1 MPATQVDFYVLAGS
15 DPADRLRFAC
25 RLVEKAWLKRHRVRV
40 QFDAG
45 GELEAFDQLLWTF
58 SDRSFV
64 PHRRA
69 GTPDDAPAP
78 ALPTVVIADRADADP
93 ADGDVLVNLA
103 SAAPASLDGW
113 ARIAEI
119 IDADSGRRN
128 LGRERYR
135 AYRERGLAPATH
147 EMRGEP

>member
-1 MPATQVDFYVLAGS
+1 MPAPQVDFYVLEGS
-15 DPADRLRFAC
+15 DAGQRLRFAC

-69 GTPDDAPAP
+69 GTPDDSPPPARP
-78 ALPTVVIADRADADP
+78 YVVLADGADADV
-93 ADGDVLVNLA
+93 ADGDVLVNL
-103 SAAPASLDGW
+103 SAKVPPDFGTWS
-113 ARIAEI
+113 RIAEVV
-119 IDADSGRRN
+119 DADAGRRG
-128 LGRERYR
+128 LGRERFR

-147 EMRGEP
+147 EMGSDA

>member
-1 MPATQVDFYVLAGS
+1 MPGTQVDFYVLAGS

-25 RLVEKAWLKRHRVRV
+25 RLVEKAWLKQHRVRV

-45 GELEAFDQLLWTF
+45 GELETFDQMLWTF

-69 GTPDDAPAP
+69 GAPDDAPAP
-78 ALPTVVIADRADADP
+78 ALPPVVIADGVEADA

-113 ARIAEI
+113 TRIAEI
-119 IDADSGRRN
+119 VDADSGRRN

-135 AYRERGLAPATH
+135 AYRERGLTPATH

>member
-25 RLVEKAWLKRHRVRV
+25 RLVEKAWLKQHRVRV

-45 GELEAFDQLLWTF
+45 GELEAFDQMLWTF

-78 ALPTVVIADRADADP
+78 ASPPVVIADGAEADP

-119 IDADSGRRN
+119 VDGDAGRRN

-135 AYRERGLAPATH
+135 AYRERGLTPATH